1 MANDLDLVTIKALE
15 RQPAD
20 MPSLRAFRRALEIT
34 MALSEDE
41 LRFARARL
49 TGLHESRYAADLT
62 ANCAQV

>member
-34 MALSEDE
+34 MARSLK
-41 LRFARARL
+41 
-49 TGLHESRYAADLT
+49 TNGGSRGPA
-62 ANCAQV
+62 